1 MFFWFTARSIGCESF
16 FFQYIF
22 QIYFRSVLSS
32 KTAVSISCNWPYT
45 VSESRPFL
53 AFYTSIDAASHEQQL
68 SHWQC
73 RRIMHYARAFYLFAQ
88 KPSKIMIFGWFWVGQ
103 IAKTIKN
110 FQQVF
115 EYLSGCSIIRDVHLT
130 RARLWCTWA
139 VCQSAASESFFF
151 HNGFLCTKSLSVLTE
166 PSMQSF
172 FFSIFFIL
180 FSIFF
185 EKNIVRGYFL
195 VPTLACGL
203 RGNNT
208 LGGVWRGVWLRK
220 TRSLTSSSKSPSY

>member
-1 MFFWFTARSIGCESF
+1 MFFWFTARSIRCESF

-73 RRIMHYARAFYLFAQ
+73 RRIMHYARAICTKNL
-88 KPSKIMIFGWFWVGQ
+88 KKSWFLVDFES
-103 IAKTIKN
+103 AKTFKTIKK
-110 FQQVF
+110 FQHVF
-115 EYLSGCSIIRDVHLT
+115 EYLSSCSIIRDIHLT

-151 HNGFLCTKSLSVLTE
+151 IMVFFVPKAYLT
-166 PSMQSF
+166 
-172 FFSIFFIL
+172 
-180 FSIFF
+180 
-185 EKNIVRGYFL
+185 V
-195 VPTLACGL
+195 
-203 RGNNT
+203 
-208 LGGVWRGVWLRK
+208 
-220 TRSLTSSSKSPSY
+220 